1 MLDGETL
8 YNQNATRFS
17 LRFFIRGKT
26 EVEGRFMLDRERSS
40 VVP

>member
-1 MLDGETL
+1 MLDAETL